1 MFVASWSGH
10 ITGENALVHSLVI
23 MTLSRRQSNLLLA
36 AGLITLFS
44 WITRAYT
51 WYANDLQDDR
61 YLALLHFPIIVV
73 FLVIGVYI
81 TYLGLRGR
89 RAS

>member
-1 MFVASWSGH
+1 MRLFVASWSNDGL
-10 ITGENALVHSLVI
+10 IHSPVV
-23 MTLSRRQSNLLLA
+23 MKLSRRQSNLLLA